1 MALLVVK
8 MSEKVQQTELD
19 LNADRLLYL
28 LDLYKMSREDL
39 VTVISGKRKKFSVKD
54 LDAILTNKKIKLP
67 LLQKIDKLFEKGVA
81 WYISDR
87 NLPEKKISS
96 IFFRKDQFNS
106 DLNFEAK
113 KLTSKFEEKKFQVQA
128 LCNYI
133 NFDLKRTL
141 KNFSIEDDPR
151 IAARNLG
158 SEFNEIEKKL
168 LSKNAIKEPKK
179 DFDYLKNYIQLLS
192 AKNIFVFEFIEN
204 WNKKEIA
211 NFNGFFMS
219 PNIIVLKRQ
228 NYRREIFTLFHELAH
243 YLLNSEEIDELKEN
257 ELDQPKQSKTEKW
270 CNDFAYYLLAG
281 DYHQT
286 IEQLEKGTKENSYHE
301 ETVNSIYSQTR
312 LSKLAVYTRLRI
324 ENKLSVADYRRIY
337 SEIIDSINR
346 DEHEKKLKKQDER
359 QLKKELGIKQT
370 GFAQKPILSNLFKDI
385 VKINYFEGNIDELGL
400 CNYLNIPPAK
410 IEKEIY

>member
-87 NLPEKKISS
+87 NLPEKKSSS

-257 ELDQPKQSKTEKW
+257 ELDQPKQSKIPGTSTFGHDPKD
-270 CNDFAYYLLAG
+270 CNCGKRNSDVEPALAG
-281 DYHQT
+281 
-286 IEQLEKGTKENSYHE
+286 
-301 ETVNSIYSQTR
+301 
-312 LSKLAVYTRLRI
+312 
-324 ENKLSVADYRRIY
+324 
-337 SEIIDSINR
+337 
-346 DEHEKKLKKQDER
+346 
-359 QLKKELGIKQT
+359 
-370 GFAQKPILSNLFKDI
+370 
-385 VKINYFEGNIDELGL
+385 KIQRSG
-400 CNYLNIPPAK
+400 
-410 IEKEIY
+410 